1 MAAVWKA
8 TIYIHKGKYSTA
20 TEKVELKTDSKDT
33 SGKLSGNITISS
45 NTSYTCTIHSLY
57 LHKEIY
63 SPNKIEL
70 SIDVNTSDVSTFVS
84 KFSSDGRITIYVT
97 TIIKKESKEEEVST
111 PIVENYP
118 IFNISTS
125 FTNNAISTLVNLTA
139 YSPDKCLTLDK
150 YCRAY
155 TNRSIGGNIIQD
167 EFKGDGSFESILEN
181 YEVNKLDFESFAF
194 LQDET
199 DDELSARQTDGSN
212 AVRHLKSPFYHLTPF
227 TGNLEPAM
235 PYLVQYNESF
245 YDFMR
250 RTLYRCGEYMFF
262 DDNEMHFGLGT
273 AMNTQVTF
281 SADKTESNTLVYLYT
296 SSCTSTSIRNFS
308 TCNYNYQSANERG
321 SYEESISQNSE
332 LQQLAFME
340 AQYEEFTSWDFWMMD
355 LGLNSLTTFTVMVKA
370 INSLITSESLTKCL
384 SEYIT
389 EFAKIGLEHIPT
401 IESPEVKIKLD
412 CEENKKNVFDELKKL
427 YKELKNSHPLT
438 KNDNNFYVN
447 VQKAIEDVNS
457 KAITLE
463 QSSVYQNVFLG
474 NTISGKGIVNEIT
487 IDYKYDGSK
496 VAFSQ
501 QVKVVPLYSDN
512 TPYPAKYDIPLVRLS
527 GPQHAFVVGTNE
539 KAEEEKEYLDVK
551 TGTSADPANL
561 HRVTVRYPWQRSED
575 DMSPLLR
582 MAVPMATKYGGFSFI
597 PRDGDEAII
606 NYDFGNI
613 ELPYIEGMVCN
624 SANWSYT
631 NYENGYTTAITSPNG
646 HSITFNDPPENTI
659 LFDYLAKVFPL
670 IKTPPVEGLFDTV
683 IEKLEER
690 KGKRI
695 NGKITKFVSGDLAK
709 DLGAK
714 IGDTTFFRSGGM
726 TLSDMNGL
734 YSISMDSDKRAIDI
748 SSPLGTVSINA
759 LTGISIDAPVGDV
772 SIRGRNV
779 NIVANDKLTLK
790 SGAKIREQSD
800 DLGLYRP
807 FDKLSF
813 WGEAAFDI
821 LDEGIVGPITSV
833 INTNSLI
840 NLSAFRYLFDL
851 FFSPIDGT
859 LTLSSPRYLAIQQ
872 GQGKIDFDKIYY
884 SQKDDKDH
892 LLHNVCLWSEA
903 FPETLKGTKTLMDSL
918 KEKAASINQQVTNLL
933 NLTQKDNEREE
944 PQDIIQMKQKV
955 NSTMTGLQNTIS
967 SSNINKVKDLDKELK
982 EMRVSGSVSL
992 NLLDLSLLKTLP
1004 SLVSRLCDTMKEYNN
1019 RSFEGKIKD
1028 HIIDSVKQRNSTV
1041 KDGVVE
1047 SMVEYVFIA
1056 LNIDT
1061 KIVNNFGSMSTIAEI
1076 RLPNQEDVTTYVQEQ
1091 IQDIFDKVKVVDATL
1106 QGQMSWSAKV
1116 DDWVKKYE
1124 DSLKPADPNLKDYF
1138 KDKAVG
1144 MLKGIVNTS
1153 KEIKAVAC
1161 TKSQTTFKDSAF
1173 DKFHKPRIIMSTEK
1187 GKVHYIENGEIRE
1200 YTMNYSR
1207 YFAKLREAA
1216 KRIPRID

>member
-8 TIYIHKGKYSTA
+8 TIYIHKGNYSSA
-20 TEKVELKTDSKDT
+20 TEKIELKTGSTDT
-33 SGKLSGNITISS
+33 SGKLSGNITIS
-45 NTSYTCTIHSLY
+45 NTDYFCTIHSLY

-70 SIDVNTSDVSTFVS
+70 SIDVNTTDVSAFVS
-84 KFSSDGRITIYVT
+84 KWSSDGRITIYVT

-111 PIVENYP
+111 PIAENYP

-155 TNRSIGGNIIQD
+155 TNRSIGGNIIKE
-167 EFKGDGSFESILEN
+167 EFNGWIKSILDN
-181 YEVNKLDFESFAF
+181 YGVKKLDFDSFA
-194 LQDET
+194 
-199 DDELSARQTDGSN
+199 LSADKTDSSD
-212 AVRHLKSPFYHLTPF
+212 VPHFKTPFYHLTPI
-227 TGNLEPAM
+227 GNTLDMEPAM

-262 DDNEMHFGLGT
+262 DDNEMHFGLGK
-273 AMNTQVTF
+273 AANTEVTF
-281 SADKTESNTLVYLYT
+281 SADKTESNTLVSLYT
-296 SSCTSTSIRNFS
+296 SSCTSTSIRNLS

-321 SYEESISQNSE
+321 SYEESVSQNSE

-340 AQYEEFTSWDFWMMD
+340 SQFDELTAWKLWMMD
-355 LGLNSLTTFTVMVKA
+355 LGLNPMTAFSVLVKA

-384 SEYIT
+384 SEFIA
-389 EFAKIGLEHIPT
+389 EFGKIGLEHLYFF
-401 IESPEVKIKLD
+401 ESIEVKEKLE
-412 CEENKKNVFDELKKL
+412 CEENKKIVYEELTKL

-438 KNDNNFYVN
+438 KNGSNFYVN
-447 VQKAIEDVNS
+447 VQKAIEDVNN

-463 QSSVYQNVFLG
+463 QSSSYQNVFLG

-512 TPYPAKYDIPLVRLS
+512 IPYPAKYDIPLVRLS
-527 GPQHAFVVGTNE
+527 GPQHAFVVGTN
-539 KAEEEKEYLDVK
+539 KSEEVYPDVK

-561 HRVTVRYPWQRSED
+561 HRVTVRYPWQREND

-582 MAVPMATKYGGFSFI
+582 MAVPMATKNGGFSFI
-597 PRDGDEAII
+597 PREGDEAII

-613 ELPYIEGMVCN
+613 ELPYIEGMVSN

-646 HSITFNDPPENTI
+646 HSITFNDPPINTL
-659 LFDYLAKVFPL
+659 LFDSLAKVFPL
-670 IKTPPVEGLFDTV
+670 IKTPPIEGIFNTVAEMLGDCNEIAGKAVEV
-683 IEKLEER
+683 
-690 KGKRI
+690 
-695 NGKITKFVSGDLAK
+695 VSGEITQ

-714 IGDTTFFRSGGM
+714 IGGQTFFRSGGM

-790 SGAKIREQSD
+790 SGAKIREHSD

-807 FDKLSF
+807 FKKGSF

-821 LDEGIVGPITSV
+821 LDEGIIGPITSV
-833 INTNSLI
+833 VNTNSLI
-840 NLSAFRYLFDL
+840 NLSALRYLFDL

-903 FPETLKGTKTLMDSL
+903 FPETLKGTKTLMNSL
-918 KEKAASINQQVTNLL
+918 ITCAGRLNTANVDLREKIAINQVAGEEDPETIKDVKSKV
-933 NLTQKDNEREE
+933 QKA
-944 PQDIIQMKQKV
+944 
-955 NSTMTGLQNTIS
+955 
-967 SSNINKVKDLDKELK
+967 LDSIK
-982 EMRVSGSVSL
+982 SSVSTNNIKTIQ
-992 NLLDLSLLKTLP
+992 NLIDDLGKDVEKMRKDPNNNNYVNQVGLI
-1004 SLVSRLCDTMKEYNN
+1004 LVGVINIHALMKEYNN

-1041 KDGVVE
+1041 KDAVVE
-1047 SMVEYVFIA
+1047 SMVKNVIDK

-1061 KIVNNFGSMSTIAEI
+1061 KIVSNFVSMSTIAEI
-1076 RLPNQEDVTTYVQEQ
+1076 RLPNQEDVTTFAQRQ
-1091 IQDIFDKVKVVDATL
+1091 IQDIFDKVKVVDAAL

-1153 KEIKAVAC
+1153 KEIYGIAV
-1161 TKSQTTFKDSAF
+1161 TKSQTSFKDSAF

-1207 YFAKLREAA
+1207 YFAKLRDAA